1 MEIVATSPLI
11 AGTMKW
17 GAWGAQMTQTQMS
30 HYIESC
36 LSLGVYSFD
45 CAAIYGGYTTEAE
58 FGKALTD
65 LGLERNEYQVIS
77 KCGIEYPCAE
87 NPVELKHY
95 EYTYDSILASVERS
109 LQRLNVDALDLLLLH
124 RPSPLMDPKVVA
136 SAIDILKKS
145 GKIRAFGVSN
155 FSSSGTA
162 LLREHIAVEANQIQC
177 SLTHLEPFTNG
188 TLDDHMLKNIATQCW
203 NPLGTIFSEK
213 GDREKRII
221 EVATSLSK
229 KYGVSLNAL
238 IIAWLRKHPSRLVP
252 VVGTTKEMHMREMA
266 DALRIDMEQI
276 DWFRLFTAS
285 SGVDVP

>member
-1 MEIVATSPLI
+1 
-11 AGTMKW
+11 
-17 GAWGAQMTQTQMS
+17 
-30 HYIESC
+30 
-36 LSLGVYSFD
+36 
-45 CAAIYGGYTTEAE
+45 
-58 FGKALTD
+58 
-65 LGLERNEYQVIS
+65 
-77 KCGIEYPCAE
+77 
-87 NPVELKHY
+87 
-95 EYTYDSILASVERS
+95 
-109 LQRLNVDALDLLLLH
+109 
-124 RPSPLMDPKVVA
+124 
-136 SAIDILKKS
+136 
-145 GKIRAFGVSN
+145 
-155 FSSSGTA
+155 
-162 LLREHIAVEANQIQC
+162 
-177 SLTHLEPFTNG
+177 
-188 TLDDHMLKNIATQCW
+188 MLKNIATQCW